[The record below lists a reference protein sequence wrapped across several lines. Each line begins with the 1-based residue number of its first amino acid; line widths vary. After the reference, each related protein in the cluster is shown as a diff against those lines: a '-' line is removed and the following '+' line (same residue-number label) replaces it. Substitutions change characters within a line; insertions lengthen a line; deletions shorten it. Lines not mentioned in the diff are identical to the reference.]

1 MDNIKNVVEALI
13 FSSGTPL
20 SKKDIVEKI
29 PELTPARLTS
39 VVKELQKKYSGE
51 SGILLLEFNGKLQFS
66 SNTAYGDVIAEILTP
81 LRERQLSKTLL
92 EVLSTIAYRQPI
104 TRLELEEMRGK
115 SDGTT
120 TSCEYAITGLLKA
133 GLIEVVGRKETV
145 GRPFLYGTTDEFLKK
160 FGLTS
165 LDDLPTPRKC
175 SKNSRKSMRP
185 PAKLFS
191 DSATSTTRTAISS
204 RLPPPTRKPPKISP
218 RRRKF
223 PISLRARKSR
233 CSTDFGFFF
242 GAKVSLRPPVSEF
255 G

>member
-165 LDDLPTPRKC
+165 LDDLPDAAEVLEKLKEIYAP
-175 SKNSRKSMRP
+175 SRET
-185 PAKLFS
+185 LFGQR
-191 DSATSTTRTAISS
+191 DLYDEDGNDIEAAAADEEA
-204 RLPPPTRKPPKISP
+204 PED
-218 RRRKF
+218 F
-223 PISLRARKSR
+223 PEEEEIP
-233 CSTDFGFFF
+233 DFLAGEEIEVFD
-242 GAKVSLRPPVSEF
+242 
-255 G
+255 

>member
-39 VVKELQKKYSGE
+39 AVKELQKKYSGE

-165 LDDLPTPRKC
+165 LDDLPDAAEVLEKLKEIYAP
-175 SKNSRKSMRP
+175 SRET
-185 PAKLFS
+185 LFGQR
-191 DSATSTTRTAISS
+191 DLYDEDGNLIEAAAADEEA
-204 RLPPPTRKPPKISP
+204 PED
-218 RRRKF
+218 F
-223 PISLRARKSR
+223 PEEEEIP
-233 CSTDFGFFF
+233 DFLAGEE
-242 GAKVSLRPPVSEF
+242 SEVF
-255 G
+255 D

>member
-165 LDDLPTPRKC
+165 LDDLPDAAEVLEKLKEIYAP
-175 SKNSRKSMRP
+175 SRET
-185 PAKLFS
+185 LFGQR
-191 DSATSTTRTAISS
+191 DLYDEDGNLIEAAAADEEA
-204 RLPPPTRKPPKISP
+204 PED
-218 RRRKF
+218 F
-223 PISLRARKSR
+223 PDEEEIP
-233 CSTDFGFFF
+233 DFLAGEEIEVFD
-242 GAKVSLRPPVSEF
+242 
-255 G
+255 

>member
-165 LDDLPTPRKC
+165 LDDLPDAAEVLEKLKEIYAP
-175 SKNSRKSMRP
+175 SRET
-185 PAKLFS
+185 LFGQR
-191 DSATSTTRTAISS
+191 DLYDEDGNLIEAAAADDEA
-204 RLPPPTRKPPKISP
+204 PED
-218 RRRKF
+218 F
-223 PISLRARKSR
+223 PEEEEIP
-233 CSTDFGFFF
+233 DFLAGEEIEVFD
-242 GAKVSLRPPVSEF
+242 
-255 G
+255 

>member
-165 LDDLPTPRKC
+165 LDDLPDAAEVLEKLKEIYAP
-175 SKNSRKSMRP
+175 SRET
-185 PAKLFS
+185 LFGQR
-191 DSATSTTRTAISS
+191 DLYDEDGNLIEAAAADEEA
-204 RLPPPTRKPPKISP
+204 PDD
-218 RRRKF
+218 F
-223 PISLRARKSR
+223 PEEEEIP
-233 CSTDFGFFF
+233 DFLAGEEIEVFD
-242 GAKVSLRPPVSEF
+242 
-255 G
+255 

>member
-165 LDDLPTPRKC
+165 LDDLPDAAEVLEKLKEIYAP
-175 SKNSRKSMRP
+175 SRET
-185 PAKLFS
+185 LFGQR
-191 DSATSTTRTAISS
+191 DLYDEDGNLIEAAAADEEA
-204 RLPPPTRKPPKISP
+204 PED
-218 RRRKF
+218 F
-223 PISLRARKSR
+223 PEEEEIPYFLAGEEIEVF
-233 CSTDFGFFF
+233 D
-242 GAKVSLRPPVSEF
+242 
-255 G
+255 

>member
-165 LDDLPTPRKC
+165 LNDLPDAAEVLEKLKEIYAP
-175 SKNSRKSMRP
+175 SRET
-185 PAKLFS
+185 LFGQR
-191 DSATSTTRTAISS
+191 DLYDEDGNLIEAAAADEEA
-204 RLPPPTRKPPKISP
+204 PED
-218 RRRKF
+218 F
-223 PISLRARKSR
+223 PEEEEIP
-233 CSTDFGFFF
+233 DFLAGEEIEVFD
-242 GAKVSLRPPVSEF
+242 
-255 G
+255 

>member
-29 PELTPARLTS
+29 PELTPARLIS

-165 LDDLPTPRKC
+165 LDDLPDAAEVLEKLKEIYAP
-175 SKNSRKSMRP
+175 SRET
-185 PAKLFS
+185 LFGQR
-191 DSATSTTRTAISS
+191 DLYDEDGNLIEAAAADEEA
-204 RLPPPTRKPPKISP
+204 PED
-218 RRRKF
+218 F
-223 PISLRARKSR
+223 PEEEEIP
-233 CSTDFGFFF
+233 DFLAGEEIEVFD
-242 GAKVSLRPPVSEF
+242 
-255 G
+255 

>member
-39 VVKELQKKYSGE
+39 VVKELHKKYSGE

-165 LDDLPTPRKC
+165 LDDLPDAAEVLEKLKEIYAP
-175 SKNSRKSMRP
+175 SRET
-185 PAKLFS
+185 LFGQR
-191 DSATSTTRTAISS
+191 DLYDEDGNLIEAAAADEEA
-204 RLPPPTRKPPKISP
+204 PED
-218 RRRKF
+218 F
-223 PISLRARKSR
+223 PEEEEIP
-233 CSTDFGFFF
+233 DFLAGEEIEVFD
-242 GAKVSLRPPVSEF
+242 
-255 G
+255 

>member
-92 EVLSTIAYRQPI
+92 E
-104 TRLELEEMRGK
+104 
-115 SDGTT
+115 
-120 TSCEYAITGLLKA
+120 CC
-133 GLIEVVGRKETV
+133 
-145 GRPFLYGTTDEFLKK
+145 
-160 FGLTS
+160 
-165 LDDLPTPRKC
+165 PR
-175 SKNSRKSMRP
+175 
-185 PAKLFS
+185 
-191 DSATSTTRTAISS
+191 
-204 RLPPPTRKPPKISP
+204 
-218 RRRKF
+218 
-223 PISLRARKSR
+223 
-233 CSTDFGFFF
+233 
-242 GAKVSLRPPVSEF
+242 
-255 G
+255 

>member
-165 LDDLPTPRKC
+165 LDDLPDAAEVLEKLKEIYAP
-175 SKNSRKSMRP
+175 SRET
-185 PAKLFS
+185 LFGQR
-191 DSATSTTRTAISS
+191 DLYDEDGNLIEAAAADEEA
-204 RLPPPTRKPPKISP
+204 PE
-218 RRRKF
+218 
-223 PISLRARKSR
+223 
-233 CSTDFGFFF
+233 DFAEEEEIPDFLAGEEIEVFD
-242 GAKVSLRPPVSEF
+242 
-255 G
+255 

>member
-165 LDDLPTPRKC
+165 LDDLPDAAEVLEKLKEIYAP
-175 SKNSRKSMRP
+175 SRET
-185 PAKLFS
+185 LFGQR
-191 DSATSTTRTAISS
+191 DLYDEAGNLIEAAAADEEA
-204 RLPPPTRKPPKISP
+204 PED
-218 RRRKF
+218 F
-223 PISLRARKSR
+223 PEEEEIP
-233 CSTDFGFFF
+233 DFLAGEEIEVFD
-242 GAKVSLRPPVSEF
+242 
-255 G
+255 

>member
-29 PELTPARLTS
+29 PELTPARLAS

-165 LDDLPTPRKC
+165 LDDLPDAAEVLEKLKEIYAP
-175 SKNSRKSMRP
+175 SRET
-185 PAKLFS
+185 LFGQR
-191 DSATSTTRTAISS
+191 DLYDEDGNLIEAAAADEEA
-204 RLPPPTRKPPKISP
+204 PED
-218 RRRKF
+218 F
-223 PISLRARKSR
+223 PEEEEIP
-233 CSTDFGFFF
+233 DFLAGEEIEVFD
-242 GAKVSLRPPVSEF
+242 
-255 G
+255 

>member
-120 TSCEYAITGLLKA
+120 TSSEYAITGLLKA

-165 LDDLPTPRKC
+165 LDDLPDAAEVLEKLKEIYAP
-175 SKNSRKSMRP
+175 SRET
-185 PAKLFS
+185 LFGQR
-191 DSATSTTRTAISS
+191 DLYDEDGNLIEAAAADEEA
-204 RLPPPTRKPPKISP
+204 PE
-218 RRRKF
+218 
-223 PISLRARKSR
+223 
-233 CSTDFGFFF
+233 DFAEEEEIPDFLAGEEIEVFD
-242 GAKVSLRPPVSEF
+242 
-255 G
+255 

>member
-120 TSCEYAITGLLKA
+120 PSCEYAITGLLKA

-165 LDDLPTPRKC
+165 LDDLPDAAEVLEKLKEIYAP
-175 SKNSRKSMRP
+175 SRET
-185 PAKLFS
+185 LFGQR
-191 DSATSTTRTAISS
+191 DLYDEDGNLIEAAAADEEA
-204 RLPPPTRKPPKISP
+204 PED
-218 RRRKF
+218 F
-223 PISLRARKSR
+223 PDEEEIP
-233 CSTDFGFFF
+233 DFLAGEEIEVFD
-242 GAKVSLRPPVSEF
+242 
-255 G
+255 

>member
-165 LDDLPTPRKC
+165 LDDLPDAAEVLEKLKEIYAP
-175 SKNSRKSMRP
+175 SRET
-185 PAKLFS
+185 LFGQR
-191 DSATSTTRTAISS
+191 DLYDEDGNLIEAAAADAEA
-204 RLPPPTRKPPKISP
+204 PED
-218 RRRKF
+218 F
-223 PISLRARKSR
+223 PEEEEIP
-233 CSTDFGFFF
+233 DFLAGEEIEVFD
-242 GAKVSLRPPVSEF
+242 
-255 G
+255 

>member
-39 VVKELQKKYSGE
+39 AVKELQKKYSGE

-165 LDDLPTPRKC
+165 LDDLPDAAEVLEKLKEIYAP
-175 SKNSRKSMRP
+175 SRET
-185 PAKLFS
+185 LFGQR
-191 DSATSTTRTAISS
+191 DLYDEDGNLIEAAAADEEA
-204 RLPPPTRKPPKISP
+204 PED
-218 RRRKF
+218 F
-223 PISLRARKSR
+223 PEEEEIP
-233 CSTDFGFFF
+233 DFLAGEEIEVFD
-242 GAKVSLRPPVSEF
+242 
-255 G
+255 

>member
-165 LDDLPTPRKC
+165 LDDLPDAAEVLEKLKEIYAP
-175 SKNSRKSMRP
+175 SRET
-185 PAKLFS
+185 LFGQR
-191 DSATSTTRTAISS
+191 DLYDEDGNLIEAAAADEEA
-204 RLPPPTRKPPKISP
+204 PDD
-218 RRRKF
+218 F
-223 PISLRARKSR
+223 PEEEDIP
-233 CSTDFGFFF
+233 DFLAGEEIEVFD
-242 GAKVSLRPPVSEF
+242 
-255 G
+255 

>member
-165 LDDLPTPRKC
+165 LDDLPDAAEVLEKLKEIYAP
-175 SKNSRKSMRP
+175 SRET
-185 PAKLFS
+185 LFGQR
-191 DSATSTTRTAISS
+191 DLYDEDGNLIEAAAADEEA
-204 RLPPPTRKPPKISP
+204 PED
-218 RRRKF
+218 F
-223 PISLRARKSR
+223 PEEEEIP
-233 CSTDFGFFF
+233 DFLTGEEIEVFD
-242 GAKVSLRPPVSEF
+242 
-255 G
+255 